1 VKQREDCAKK
11 FDSGAESNVVVN
23 LVVKITLSNSLN
35 FQFPCQNLNLIKQTF
50 LAEVPQLQSMQETA
64 SKFLFDNNSQSM
76 MKFEEPMSFSPFNT
90 RFSQNNF
97 DLFINKYNASN
108 HEDTYFFNNNNR
120 SMSLKPAFSN
130 LSMEKFPK
138 SKFEENAHAILSIK
152 DTPSTT
158 SNKGTPNETKSK
170 TIILQT
176 SDTSNQKKK
185 KMKKVRD
192 MSEFVDINVE
202 NRNPM
207 RNISKRTKRL
217 LEF

>member
-1 VKQREDCAKK
+1 MCEAKQRLRKK
-11 FDSGAESNVVVN
+11 FDSGAQLNVVVN

-97 DLFINKYNASN
+97 DLFINKYNQSN

-185 KMKKVRD
+185 KMKKVRI
-192 MSEFVDINVE
+192 VNGLV
-202 NRNPM
+202 
-207 RNISKRTKRL
+207 RL
-217 LEF
+217 ILQ